1 MATPPQGI
9 GLSEIL
15 WKCRNACQATAT
27 RLLIWFEGPVT
38 RLTIAR
44 HGSAASR
51 MRLLAA
57 ILFSELAPKGA
68 PLIRRHI
75 APLLPQFLST
85 SRRKRT
91 KPLAGVTNGLALFRR
106 QLTKP
111 VEPFTQTRL
120 FVRLHLLPLLEPLA
134 GL

>member
-1 MATPPQGI
+1 
-9 GLSEIL
+9 
-15 WKCRNACQATAT
+15 
-27 RLLIWFEGPVT
+27 
-38 RLTIAR
+38 
-44 HGSAASR
+44 

-91 KPLAGVTNGLALFRR
+91 KPLTGVTNGLALFRR

-120 FVRLHLLPLLEPLA
+120 FIRLHLLPLLEPLT
-134 GL
+134 GLRSLIAIHIGPLSSTIEKSLLPLRR